1 VLGTKE
7 YKTFRFLKK
16 QFRGAWLVKLNLRS
30 DDISR

>member
-16 QFRGAWLVKLNLRS
+16 TIQGRMVGKTEPSLG
-30 DDISR
+30 